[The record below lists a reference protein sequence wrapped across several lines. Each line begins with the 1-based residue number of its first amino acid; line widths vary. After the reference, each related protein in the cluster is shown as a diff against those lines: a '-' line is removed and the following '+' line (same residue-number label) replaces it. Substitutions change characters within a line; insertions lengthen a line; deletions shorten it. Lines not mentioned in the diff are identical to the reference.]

1 MASKI
6 KYNEKTPSS
15 FIYELYTL
23 KSTVLNMIN
32 DIYPAKA
39 ILAILDA
46 DLIENNGRVNNIA
59 IHRTKMRINTDECK
73 NILSKRSSYI

>member
-23 KSTVLNMIN
+23 KFLDFIYLC
-32 DIYPAKA
+32 DIFYIPF
-39 ILAILDA
+39 
-46 DLIENNGRVNNIA
+46 
-59 IHRTKMRINTDECK
+59 
-73 NILSKRSSYI
+73 ILSSIEIYLNCCLSAWFGDCAAVGAPYGELPNVCEAEG

>member
-23 KSTVLNMIN
+23 KSTVLKTVGNQAFASVH
-32 DIYPAKA
+32 PKVK
-39 ILAILDA
+39 LK
-46 DLIENNGRVNNIA
+46 VS
-59 IHRTKMRINTDECK
+59 KK
-73 NILSKRSSYI
+73 NKYKTYKKLVKL